1 MSRVKALVRR
11 VRAEGFTPREFTT
24 IAVAALLLNSV
35 IVVSGGVVRLTG
47 SGLGCVDWPNCNG
60 AKVIDVSTGH
70 SAIEQINRLFT
81 FIVAL
86 GVVLAAVAAWFRRP
100 RRRDLLRYA
109 LILVIG
115 VPAQALLGA
124 VVIWT
129 ELHPAAVQ
137 WHFLLSMVLVASAVM
152 LIIRSGEPDEGRRVA
167 AVVPRVRNRVRLL
180 VVWTA
185 ITVVLGTV
193 VTNTGPHA
201 GDKESKHFFGRW
213 AVPKGDVVP
222 RSVVNGDAL
231 KWVSRIHGVVVWV
244 TVAIAFSLLWTLRRL
259 RNDRRVLDAPLTAW
273 IVIAVAQ
280 GAVGYTQYAA
290 GLPVG
295 LVAMHLAGATALV
308 GITTW
313 MWAVTSRIT
322 ETAGDMVE
330 RVTRQRRTRPATP
343 SAP

>member
-11 VRAEGFTPREFTT
+11 VRAEGFSPREFTT
-24 IAVAALLLNSV
+24 IAVGALVLLSI
-35 IVVSGGVVRLTG
+35 IVVSGGAVRLSG
-47 SGLGCVDWPNCNG
+47 SGLGCDDWPNCNNERF
-60 AKVIDVSTGH
+60 IELSTGH
-70 SAIEQINRLFT
+70 AAVENINRLFT
-81 FIVAL
+81 FLVGF
-86 GVVLAAVAAWFRRP
+86 GVLLAAAAAWYRRP
-100 RRRDLLRYA
+100 RRRDLLAYG
-109 LILVIG
+109 LVMLIG
-115 VPAQALLGA
+115 VPAQGLVGA
-124 VVIWT
+124 VVVWT
-129 ELHPAAVQ
+129 DLHPAAVQ
-137 WHFLLSMVLVASAVM
+137 WHFLLSMVLVAAAVM
-152 LIIRSGEPDEGRRVA
+152 MIVRAGEPDEGRRVS

-180 VVWTA
+180 AVWVG

-201 GDKESKHFFGRW
+201 GDKEAKRFWGTATDISGT
-213 AVPKGDVVP
+213 
-222 RSVVNGDAL
+222 AL

-244 TVAIAFSLLWTLRRL
+244 TVAIALSLLWTLRRL

-273 IVIAVAQ
+273 IVIAIAQ